1 MQALMIVVAASVMSP
16 PTLMPSAMIP
26 ASLPSLRASVAQ
38 MPTTMM
44 TQDDFKLDLSS
55 RVRSMKENILY
66 DGEPGKRGEEWF
78 IGQMALIFGVLSA
91 PGLPLPLKACTQAL
105 GLACMCAGGSALVV
119 GALSLGDS
127 LTPWPKPTEGNALV
141 TEGAFGL
148 CRHPIYSGLLL
159 ASVGFAFVTQSFER
173 LLVSGALLWL
183 LNKKAAKV
191 EGMLRERHGK
201 AFDAWAKRVPR
212 FIPRL
217 DELIDA
223 FLAARGKSS

>member
-1 MQALMIVVAASVMSP
+1 MSLVVAA
-16 PTLMPSAMIP
+16 L
-26 ASLPSLRASVAQ
+26 ASLSWAWPPGPGAVEHPI
-38 MPTTMM
+38 PTWT
-44 TQDDFKLDLSS
+44 SH
-55 RVRSMKENILY
+55 E
-66 DGEPGKRGEEWF
+66 
-78 IGQMALIFGVLSA
+78 
-91 PGLPLPLKACTQAL
+91 
-105 GLACMCAGGSALVV
+105 
-119 GALSLGDS
+119 

-183 LNKKAAKV
+183 LNKKAAKE